1 VLVLLRRQVTQIKG
15 GASPVY
21 REHDGLVV
29 KAKDRFD
36 KDTGSHQVYVPSRQI
51 SGRSIKMHSDTSGKL
66 LAEFSSDFWP
76 TFLSFIRQVS
86 EKLGADCEKR
96 IPRRLDRC

>member
-1 VLVLLRRQVTQIKG
+1 MAYSSFCEVLKRGVTGIF
-15 GASPVY
+15 Y
-21 REHDGLVV
+21 RLIFFSRFSNCM
-29 KAKDRFD
+29 KDVS
-36 KDTGSHQVYVPSRQI
+36 TQVYVPSRQI